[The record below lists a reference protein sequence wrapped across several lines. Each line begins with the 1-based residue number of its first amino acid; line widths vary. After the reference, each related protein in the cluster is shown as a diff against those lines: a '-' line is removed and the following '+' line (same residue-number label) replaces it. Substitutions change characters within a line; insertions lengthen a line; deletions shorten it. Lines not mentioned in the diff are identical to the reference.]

1 MPKGLRN
8 PAEEI
13 PLGMVGG
20 GGGGV
25 GRFVDSAVP
34 AATLAGFVGAGAK
47 LTDLKAKQAEKRSAR
62 KQAEEEALREWAGAR
77 ESEAV
82 REAEAELK
90 RESRRG
96 MKSGGMTASKRA
108 DGCAQ
113 RGKTRGRMV

>member
-25 GRFVDSAVP
+25 GRFIDKAVP

-47 LTDLKAKQAEKRSAR
+47 LTDLKAKNAEKRR
-62 KQAEEEALREWAGAR
+62 AEEEAT
-77 ESEAV
+77 

-96 MKSGGMTASKRA
+96 MKSGGKTASSRA
-108 DGCAQ
+108 DGCCQ
-113 RGKTRGRMV
+113 RGKTRGKMV

>member
-25 GRFVDSAVP
+25 GRFVDSALP

-47 LTDLKAKQAEKRSAR
+47 LTDLKAKQAEKRNAR
-62 KQAEEEALREWAGAR
+62 KQAEEEALRDWAGAR

-82 REAEAELK
+82 REAEAESK

-96 MKSGGMTASKRA
+96 MKKGGMTASKRA
-108 DGCAQ
+108 DGIAQ
-113 RGKTRGRMV
+113 RGRTRGQMR

>member
-47 LTDLKAKQAEKRSAR
+47 LTDLKVKAKQEEKRR
-62 KQAEEEALREWAGAR
+62 AEEEAT
-77 ESEAV
+77 

-96 MKSGGMTASKRA
+96 MKSGGKTASSRA
-108 DGCAQ
+108 DGCCQ
-113 RGKTRGRMV
+113 RGKTRGKMV